1 MDINKLGIRPLVTSV
16 KVQDAFPFP
25 DLDQTC
31 ILKKASGAQNAFG
44 ACCKNIKT
52 AFRSL
57 LDRAGNLRL
66 GALLWM
72 AGAVSSP
79 NLLQAQK
86 TIASNIDNNQAQAIT
101 VHIDGTKGR
110 IAVSP
115 TMWGIFFEDINFAAD
130 GGIYA
135 ELIKNR
141 SFEFDN
147 PEMGWRI
154 LNNKNNPPGVE
165 FDGKMLITNRGQQL
179 PHTGNHRYAHITLS
193 HYFGLEN
200 EGFRGIGFIK
210 GEPYRFSTDIRVKNG
225 SQLALQLLAV
235 DSTGGVQFQSSFKP
249 LTTNADK
256 WTTFET
262 VFTADKTLAKGRLI
276 ILIKGAGELDMDM
289 LSLFPVHTWKNRPG
303 GLRADLVQK
312 LYDLHPGFIRFP
324 GGCIVE
330 GRTLVNR
337 YQWKNTVGP
346 VAERTTITNRWQTE
360 FKPPRNAPD
369 YFQSYGLGF
378 YEYFQLA
385 EDLGAQPLPILNCG
399 MACQYNSG
407 EVAADLEP
415 YIQDA
420 LDLIEFANADTTT
433 PYGRLRAQMGHPQ
446 PFHLKYL
453 GVGNEQWESQYFDR
467 YKIFENRLKLAHP
480 EIQLVSG
487 SGPYNS
493 GRWFEDA
500 WSVLRTLHPSLVD
513 EHYYA
518 PPEWLLNN
526 AGRYDHYDRKGPKVF
541 AGEYAAHGK
550 STAAAESA
558 NSFYSALTEAA
569 FMTGLE
575 RNADVVRMASY
586 APLLANIN
594 AWQWRPDL
602 IWFDNLH
609 SIATP
614 NYYVQQIFSLAKGTD
629 VLTTSANNQ
638 PLKGQDSLYAS
649 TTIDRM
655 QHKLY
660 IKLINVSSHHQPVHF
675 SLADLQ
681 LPKTAKGRWTL
692 LTADSAYAYN
702 SLINPTQVQ
711 PQYLEFGGKA
721 IRKNRMS
728 ASGYPLPVIQ
738 KTTGGQK
745 ETGSSSIAF
754 MAPASSVNMLELDLQ

>member
-1 MDINKLGIRPLVTSV
+1 MMEQNTVISHSCDKRVHSNKGGGLHFTEPLV
-16 KVQDAFPFP
+16 
-25 DLDQTC
+25 
-31 ILKKASGAQNAFG
+31 
-44 ACCKNIKT
+44 
-52 AFRSL
+52 
-57 LDRAGNLRL
+57 LRL
-66 GALLWM
+66 KGHRVNVMSVAVNCIALIAFL
-72 AGAVSSP
+72 ASTGFLNNKNTLKAQSSARSGNHKQVQP
-79 NLLQAQK
+79 
-86 TIASNIDNNQAQAIT
+86 ASIL
-101 VHIDGTKGR
+101 IDGVKDR
-110 IAVSP
+110 ISVSP

-147 PEMGWRI
+147 PLMGWRI
-154 LNNKNNPPGVE
+154 LDEKNSTLKLD
-165 FDGKMLITNRGQQL
+165 FDGKLLITNRGQSTQ
-179 PHTGNHRYAHITLS
+179 PHKGNHRYAHIELG
-193 HYFGLEN
+193 HFFGVEN
-200 EGFRGIGFIK
+200 EGFRGMGFK
-210 GEPYRFSTDIRVKNG
+210 AGEPYRFTADIRVKKG
-225 SQLALQLLAV
+225 SKVELQLVVL
-235 DSTGGVQFQSSFKP
+235 DSTGRIQFRSPFKDLP
-249 LTTNADK
+249 EISDNWSTV
-256 WTTFET
+256 ET
-262 VFTADKTLAKGRLI
+262 VFSADKTLANGRLVV
-276 ILIKGAGELDMDM
+276 LLKGAGSLDMDM
-289 LSLFPVHTWKNRPG
+289 LSLFPVHTWKDRPG

-360 FKPPRNAPD
+360 FKAPRNAPD

-385 EDLGAQPLPILNCG
+385 EDLHAEPLPILNCG

-420 LDLIEFANADTTT
+420 LDLIEFANGDSST
-433 PYGRLRAQMGHPQ
+433 PYGHLRTQMGHPE

-467 YKIFENRLKLAHP
+467 YKIFESRLKLAHP

-493 GRWFEDA
+493 GKWFDDA

-518 PPEWLLNN
+518 PPEWFLNN
-526 AGRYDHYDRKGPKVF
+526 AGRYDQYDRQGPKVF

-550 STAAAESA
+550 STTVPESA

-609 SIATP
+609 SVATP
-614 NYYVQQIFSLAKGTD
+614 NYYVQQLFSLAKGTE
-629 VLTTSANNQ
+629 VLQTSANHQ
-638 PLKGQDSLYAS
+638 PVKGQDSLYAS
-649 TTIDRM
+649 TTMDAAG
-655 QHKLY
+655 HKLY
-660 IKLINVSSHHQPVHF
+660 IKLVNVSSDNKPV
-675 SLADLQ
+675 DIVLQ
-681 LPKTAKGRWTL
+681 GLGQGLSRAMKGRWTML
-692 LTADSAYAYN
+692 KADSAYAYN
-702 SLINPTQVQ
+702 SLNQPDQVQ
-711 PQYLEFGGKA
+711 PKHMDFGTSPNPKGAVNGYELPFIKNE
-721 IRKNRMS
+721 RKGSEGMKIKFT
-728 ASGYPLPVIQ
+728 APSG
-738 KTTGGQK
+738 
-745 ETGSSSIAF
+745 
-754 MAPASSVNMLELDLQ
+754 SVNLLELDLK